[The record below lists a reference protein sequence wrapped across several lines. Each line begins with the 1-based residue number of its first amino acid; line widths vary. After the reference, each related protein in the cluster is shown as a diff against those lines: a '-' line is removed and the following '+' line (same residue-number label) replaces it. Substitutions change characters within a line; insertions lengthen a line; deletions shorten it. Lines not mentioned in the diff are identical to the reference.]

1 MPRCCICGT
10 VKNCAQYLDRIFKN
24 MEKIATLFD
33 DYRII
38 LYYDKSDDDTLK
50 KIKDYQTKN
59 KKVEL
64 FENMSAPL
72 PYRTHRIAK
81 GRNRCMQRIRNR
93 YNDFG
98 YFIVMDC
105 DDVCSSPIKLD
116 VLKRTLFLEDW
127 DAVSFNRI
135 PYYDTWALS
144 IKPFMY
150 SYRHFENAALAC
162 DNVKNYVQNR
172 LKQLSPGEL
181 LPCASAFS
189 GFAVYKT
196 QKFLNCY
203 YDGRLN
209 MNLFSKQKL
218 LENMQAH
225 GNMKLVIRDANAE
238 QSIMDDCEH
247 RSFHVQAINNNNA
260 RIRISPEVLFS

>member
-10 VKNCAQYLDRIFKN
+10 VKNCAQYLNAIFTN
-24 MEKIATLFD
+24 MEKIGTLFE

-38 LYYDKSDDDTLK
+38 LYYDHSDDATLQ
-50 KIKDYQTKN
+50 KIRDYQRDNKN
-59 KKVEL
+59 LEL
-64 FENMSAPL
+64 FINQDPPL
-72 PYRTHRIAK
+72 LYRTHRIAK
-81 GRNRCMQRIRNR
+81 GRNRCLQRIRNK
-93 YNDFG
+93 YNDYG

-116 VLKRTLFLEDW
+116 ILKKTLFLDDW
-127 DAVSFNRI
+127 DSVSFNKK

-144 IKPFMY
+144 IKPLMY
-150 SYRHFENAALAC
+150 SYRHFENAAQAC
-162 DNVKNYVQNR
+162 ENVKKYIDAR
-172 LKQLSPGEL
+172 LNALSSDDL

-196 QKFLNCY
+196 HKFLNCH

-209 MNLFSKQKL
+209 VNLFSKKLL
-218 LENMQAH
+218 LENMKAH
-225 GNMKLVIRDANAE
+225 NMKFVIRDASAE

-247 RSFHVQAINNNNA
+247 RSFHIQAINKNQA